1 MEDINLKMQTS
12 HTGTIVTGTG
22 PESTYVLAQC
32 YGDLST
38 SECLLCVAE
47 ARTSIPTCLPN
58 IGGRVYLQGC
68 FMRFENYSFFGE
80 LTGKDDRIVCDN
92 ITRKDDG
99 FQQAASKAVLQAV
112 ETAPKRWNRH
122 AGTQNIVSG
131 SQNKSAYAAADC
143 WSTLGEEACAQ
154 CLQNASNSMLGC
166 LPGSMGYAL
175 YTGCFIRYSD
185 TSFSNPDRKGRSKG
199 RTMIIVSAVSSV
211 VAFIVASILVL
222 FAWKH
227 RNKSKTREGSNDTE
241 MLKIVNSSSLNIKY
255 STIEKATNSFDEAK
269 KLGQGGFGAVY
280 KGVLPNGRE
289 IAVKRLFFNHRHRA
303 ADFYN
308 EVNIISS
315 VDHKNLVKLVGF
327 SYLGPGS
334 ALIYEYIPN
343 GSLNHF
349 IFDPV
354 KGKKLNWAKR
364 FNIII
369 GIAEGLVYLHEN
381 SKTRII
387 HRDIKAANILL
398 DSRLCAKI
406 ADFGL
411 ARSFQQD
418 KNHISTGIAGT
429 LIYGSRI
436 CRPWSLGQLTEKVDV
451 YSFGVLILE
460 VVTGMPNRGP
470 QTLDYTHNL
479 VSLVWK
485 HFKQGSVDELFD
497 KNLMLQNHSYD
508 DMKKEIESVVH
519 IGLLCIQEVA
529 SLRPT
534 MSMALQ
540 KLSKNVIPLPAPA
553 NPPFTPESNIQVNEF
568 SSNQGLILRLNNY
581 VSVPTVSDTCLSPR

>member
-1 MEDINLKMQTS
+1 
-12 HTGTIVTGTG
+12 
-22 PESTYVLAQC
+22 
-32 YGDLST
+32 
-38 SECLLCVAE
+38 
-47 ARTSIPTCLPN
+47 
-58 IGGRVYLQGC
+58 
-68 FMRFENYSFFGE
+68 MRFENYSFFGE

-143 WSTLGEEACAQ
+143 WSTLGEESCAQ

-185 TSFSNPDRKGRSKG
+185 TTFSNPDRKGRSKG

-227 RNKSKTREGSNDTE
+227 RNKSKTREGSNDTK
-241 MLKIVNSSSLNIKY
+241 MLKIVNNSSLNIKY

-280 KGVLPNGRE
+280 K
-289 IAVKRLFFNHRHRA
+289 LF
-303 ADFYN
+303 N
-308 EVNIISS
+308 EFFIYI
-315 VDHKNLVKLVGF
+315 F
-327 SYLGPGS
+327 STCV
-334 ALIYEYIPN
+334 
-343 GSLNHF
+343 
-349 IFDPV
+349 DPV

-429 LIYGSRI
+429 LGYMAPEYVGH
-436 CRPWSLGQLTEKVDV
+436 GQLTEKVDV

-470 QTLDYTHNL
+470 QTSDYTHNL

-540 KLSKNVIPLPAPA
+540 MLSKNVIPLPAPA
-553 NPPFTPESNIQVNEF
+553 NPPFTPESSIQVNEF